1 MQKTPY
7 VFPIVGARKTEH
19 LLANLEAL
27 NISLMPEQI
36 QRIESVVPF
45 DLGFPG
51 NIVVGVF

>member
-19 LLANLEAL
+19 LLANMEAL
-27 NISLMPEQI
+27 NISLTPEQI

-51 NIVVGVF
+51 NIVVGV